1 MIMDDVFMRNFNSM
15 DRDYG
20 DQSYYLRLLDLE
32 LKAMLKIIILAVAVD
47 KTYKPTPDLID
58 YHYFFA
64 S

>member
-1 MIMDDVFMRNFNSM
+1 M

-20 DQSYYLRLLDLE
+20 DHSYYLRLHDLE

-47 KTYKPTPDLID
+47 KTYKLTPDLTD
-58 YHYFFA
+58 YNHFFA